1 MISLIE
7 QIRTGSI
14 WNFPG
19 GVHPAENKK
28 QSNTTDIVHAR
39 LPEEIVL
46 PVKQHIG
53 KPGNLLVAVGDAVL
67 KGQQL
72 TALETG
78 FTLPVHAPTS
88 GVITA
93 IEPRTTA
100 HPSGLSDVC
109 VVIKP
114 DGLDSWVTKHPV
126 EDFSTK
132 TSDELLDVIRQA
144 GISGMGGAGFPTAK
158 KLQSG
163 LGRTDI
169 LIVNAAECEPYITS
183 DDKLLQEHAEEVL
196 KGIEV
201 VEHIL
206 QPKLTV
212 IGIEDNKP
220 DAIKALEIAAKDKD
234 IVIRVIPTKYPSGGE
249 KQLIKIL
256 TNKEVPAGGI
266 PADIGVLVQNVG
278 SLYSIKRAVIDG
290 EPVVNRVVT
299 LTGKTFKQPRNVWA
313 LLGTPVHELLEEF
326 GYKADKKLPRLILG
340 GPMMGFT
347 LPHANVPITKT
358 SNCILAPT
366 RREISPST
374 YEMECIRCSACAE
387 ACPASLLPQQLQWH
401 AKANEL
407 DKCEEL
413 NIKDCIECGA
423 CAFVCPSE
431 IPLVQY
437 YRQAKAE
444 IKTRKD
450 EATAAERAKIRFEE
464 KNARMERDKA
474 ERENRFKKAADNRRK
489 DMKSA
494 DGDDAIAAAIARVK
508 AQKTAADQTPNAE
521 PAVKPAVAAA
531 IAKAKAKQAAAQ
543 KANDAGPDNSE
554 MSKLREERKRQ
565 ARERKAQQAATDN
578 PAENSGDTKKDA
590 VAAAIARAKAKKAQQ
605 AESASEA
612 SAESSGDAKKDAVAA
627 AIARAKAKKAQQA
640 ESTSDAPTE
649 STGDAKKDAVA
660 AAIARAKAKK
670 AQQAESATQTE
681 SEAPAESTGDAKK
694 DAVAAAIARAKAK
707 KAQQAES
714 AAQTESEA
722 PVKSS
727 GDAKKDA
734 VAAAIARAKAK
745 KAQQAESAT
754 QTASEAPAK
763 SSGDAKKDAVAAAI
777 ARAKAKKAQ
786 QAESATQTESEAPA
800 ESTGDAK
807 KDAVAAAIARAKAK
821 KAQQAESATQTESE
835 APAESTGD
843 AKKDAVAAAIA
854 RAKAKKAQQA
864 ESATLTESE
873 APVKSSGDA
882 KKDAVAAA
890 IARAKAKK
898 AQQAKQDQT
907 AETPEPVIE
916 VEAEIQSEPVD
927 PKKAAVAAAIA
938 RAKAKKAQQ
947 AKQVEAEATA
957 PEAVVEI
964 EVEAEIRSE
973 PVDPKKAAV
982 AAAIARAKARKA
994 QQEQDKKNNEEKE

>member
-53 KPGNLLVAVGDAVL
+53 KPGNLLVAAGDTVL

-72 TALETG
+72 TALDTG

-100 HPSGLSDVC
+100 HPSGLSEMC

-114 DGLDSWVTKHPV
+114 DGLDTWIEKNPV

-640 ESTSDAPTE
+640 ES
-649 STGDAKKDAVA
+649 
-660 AAIARAKAKK
+660 
-670 AQQAESATQTE
+670 
-681 SEAPAESTGDAKK
+681 
-694 DAVAAAIARAKAK
+694 
-707 KAQQAES
+707 
-714 AAQTESEA
+714 
-722 PVKSS
+722 
-727 GDAKKDA
+727 
-734 VAAAIARAKAK
+734 
-745 KAQQAESAT
+745 
-754 QTASEAPAK
+754 ASEAQVEK
-763 SSGDAKKDAVAAAI
+763 SGDAKKDAVAAAI

-800 ESTGDAK
+800 ESSGDAK

-821 KAQQAESATQTESE
+821 KAQQAESATQTASE
-835 APAESTGD
+835 APVKSSGD
-843 AKKDAVAAAIA
+843 AKKDAVAAAIARAKAKKAQQAESAAQTESEAPAESSGDAKKDAVATAIA

-882 KKDAVAAA
+882 KKDALAAAIARAKAKKAQQAESATQTESETPAESSGGPKKAAVAAA

-898 AQQAKQDQT
+898 AQQAKQ
-907 AETPEPVIE
+907 AETEETASEPL
-916 VEAEIQSEPVD
+916 VEIKAETRQEPVD

-947 AKQVEAEATA
+947 VEAEATA
-957 PEAVVEI
+957 PEPVVEI
-964 EVEAEIRSE
+964 EVETEIQSE

-982 AAAIARAKARKA
+982 AAAIARAKARKT

>member
-407 DKCEEL
+407 EKCEEL

-640 ESTSDAPTE
+640 ESASEAPVE
-649 STGDAKKDAVA
+649 KSGDAKKDAVA

-681 SEAPAESTGDAKK
+681 SEAPAESSGDAKKDAVAAAIARAKAKKAQQAESATQTASEAPAESTGDAKK

-722 PVKSS
+722 PAESS

-745 KAQQAESAT
+745 KAQQTESA
-754 QTASEAPAK
+754 P
-763 SSGDAKKDAVAAAI
+763 D
-777 ARAKAKKAQ
+777 
-786 QAESATQTESEAPA
+786 APA

-821 KAQQAESATQTESE
+821 KAQQAESSTQ
-835 APAESTGD
+835 
-843 AKKDAVAAAIA
+843 
-854 RAKAKKAQQA
+854 
-864 ESATLTESE
+864 TESE

-916 VEAEIQSEPVD
+916 VEAEIQSEPVE

-957 PEAVVEI
+957 PEPVVEI
-964 EVEAEIRSE
+964 EVEAEIQSE

>member
-53 KPGNLLVAVGDAVL
+53 KPGNLLVAAGDTVL

-72 TALETG
+72 TALDTG

-100 HPSGLSDVC
+100 HPSGLSELS

-114 DGLDSWVTKHPV
+114 DGLDTWIEKHPV

-249 KQLIKIL
+249 RQLIKIL

-450 EATAAERAKIRFEE
+450 EATAAERAKVRFEE

-489 DMKSA
+489 DMKAA

-508 AQKTAADQTPNAE
+508 AQKAAADQAPSEE
-521 PAVKPAVAAA
+521 PTVKPAVAAA

-543 KANDAGPDNSE
+543 KADGAEPDNSE

-565 ARERKAQQAATDN
+565 ARERKAQQAAADA
-578 PAENSGDTKKDA
+578 PDESSGDGKKDT

-605 AESASEA
+605 AESAS
-612 SAESSGDAKKDAVAA
+612 D
-627 AIARAKAKKAQQA
+627 
-640 ESTSDAPTE
+640 
-649 STGDAKKDAVA
+649 
-660 AAIARAKAKK
+660 
-670 AQQAESATQTE
+670 
-681 SEAPAESTGDAKK
+681 APAESTGDAKK

-714 AAQTESEA
+714 AADA
-722 PVKSS
+722 PVESS

-745 KAQQAESAT
+745 KAQQAESAADAPVESSGDAKKDAVAAAIARAKT
-754 QTASEAPAK
+754 KKAQQAESAVDAPAE

-777 ARAKAKKAQ
+777 ARAKARKAQ
-786 QAESATQTESEAPA
+786 QAESASDAPA

-807 KDAVAAAIARAKAK
+807 KDAVAATIARAKAK
-821 KAQQAESATQTESE
+821 KAQQAEAVTQTESE
-835 APAESTGD
+835 T
-843 AKKDAVAAAIA
+843 
-854 RAKAKKAQQA
+854 
-864 ESATLTESE
+864 
-873 APVKSSGDA
+873 PVESSGDA

-898 AQQAKQDQT
+898 AQQAKQ
-907 AETPEPVIE
+907 AETVETPKPVLEVVAETQPE
-916 VEAEIQSEPVD
+916 AVD

-947 AKQVEAEATA
+947 AKQVEAQEVA
-957 PEAVVEI
+957 PEPVAEPLVEK
-964 EVEAEIRSE
+964 ETVVEAEAQSE
-973 PVDPKKAAV
+973 PVDPKKAAI

>member
-53 KPGNLLVAVGDAVL
+53 KPGNLLVAAGDTVL

-72 TALETG
+72 TALDTG

-88 GVITA
+88 GVVTA

-100 HPSGLSDVC
+100 HPSGLSEMC

-114 DGLDSWVTKHPV
+114 DGLDTWIDKNPV

-444 IKTRKD
+444 IKTRKG

-640 ESTSDAPTE
+640 ESASEAPVE
-649 STGDAKKDAVA
+649 KSGDAKKDAVA

-670 AQQAESATQTE
+670 AQQAKSAT
-681 SEAPAESTGDAKK
+681 
-694 DAVAAAIARAKAK
+694 
-707 KAQQAES
+707 
-714 AAQTESEA
+714 QTESEA

-745 KAQQAESAT
+745 KAQQAESAA
-754 QTASEAPAK
+754 QTESEAPAK

-786 QAESATQTESEAPA
+786 QAESAAQTESEAPAKSSGDAKKDAVAAAIARAKAKKAQQMESAPDAPA

-821 KAQQAESATQTESE
+821 KAQQAESSTQ
-835 APAESTGD
+835 
-843 AKKDAVAAAIA
+843 
-854 RAKAKKAQQA
+854 
-864 ESATLTESE
+864 TESE

-882 KKDAVAAA
+882 KKAAVAAA

-898 AQQAKQDQT
+898 AQQAKQ
-907 AETPEPVIE
+907 AETEETASEPL
-916 VEAEIQSEPVD
+916 VEIKAETRQEPVD

-957 PEAVVEI
+957 PEAVVEIEI

>member
-53 KPGNLLVAVGDAVL
+53 KPGNLLVAAGDTVL

-72 TALETG
+72 TALDTG

-100 HPSGLSDVC
+100 HPSGLSEIC

-114 DGLDSWVTKHPV
+114 DGLDTWIEKNPV

-183 DDKLLQEHAEEVL
+183 DDKLLQEHADEVL
-196 KGIEV
+196 NGIEV

-450 EATAAERAKIRFEE
+450 EAAAAERAKIRFEE

-489 DMKSA
+489 DMKTSG
-494 DGDDAIAAAIARVK
+494 GDDAIAAAIARVK
-508 AQKTAADQTPNAE
+508 AQKAAADQAPNEE

-543 KANDAGPDNSE
+543 KAEGAEPDNSE

-565 ARERKAQQAATDN
+565 ARERKAQQAATDT
-578 PAENSGDTKKDA
+578 PAESSGDTKKDA

-612 SAESSGDAKKDAVAA
+612 PAESSGDAKKDAVAAAIARAKAKKVQQAESTSDAPAESSGDTKKDAVAAAIARAKAKKAQQAESASDAPAESSGDTKKDAVAAAIARAKAKKAQQAESASDAPVESSGDAKKDAVAA

-640 ESTSDAPTE
+640 ES
-649 STGDAKKDAVA
+649 A
-660 AAIARAKAKK
+660 A
-670 AQQAESATQTE
+670 
-681 SEAPAESTGDAKK
+681 EAPAEK
-694 DAVAAAIARAKAK
+694 
-707 KAQQAES
+707 
-714 AAQTESEA
+714 
-722 PVKSS
+722 S

-734 VAAAIARAKAK
+734 V
-745 KAQQAESAT
+745 T
-754 QTASEAPAK
+754 
-763 SSGDAKKDAVAAAI
+763 
-777 ARAKAKKAQ
+777 
-786 QAESATQTESEAPA
+786 
-800 ESTGDAK
+800 
-807 KDAVAAAIARAKAK
+807 
-821 KAQQAESATQTESE
+821 
-835 APAESTGD
+835 
-843 AKKDAVAAAIA
+843 
-854 RAKAKKAQQA
+854 
-864 ESATLTESE
+864 
-873 APVKSSGDA
+873 
-882 KKDAVAAA
+882 AA

-898 AQQAKQDQT
+898 AQQAKQ
-907 AETPEPVIE
+907 AETSEPVVE
-916 VEAEIQSEPVD
+916 VETETQSEQVD

-947 AKQVEAEATA
+947 AKQDETAETPEPVVEVEAETQQESVDPKKAAVAAAIARAKAKKAQQAKQDETA
-957 PEAVVEI
+957 ETPEPVI
-964 EVEAEIRSE
+964 EVEAETQQE

-994 QQEQDKKNNEEKE
+994 QQELDKKNNEEKE

>member
-114 DGLDSWVTKHPV
+114 DGLDTWIEKKPV

-489 DMKSA
+489 DIKSA

-640 ESTSDAPTE
+640 ESASEAPVE
-649 STGDAKKDAVA
+649 KSGDAKKDAVA

-681 SEAPAESTGDAKK
+681 SEAPAESTDDAKK

-722 PVKSS
+722 P
-727 GDAKKDA
+727 
-734 VAAAIARAKAK
+734 
-745 KAQQAESAT
+745 AE
-754 QTASEAPAK
+754 

-807 KDAVAAAIARAKAK
+807 KDAVAAAIAR
-821 KAQQAESATQTESE
+821 T
-835 APAESTGD
+835 
-843 AKKDAVAAAIA
+843 
-854 RAKAKKAQQA
+854 KAKKAQQA

-898 AQQAKQDQT
+898 AQQDQT